1 MTHIFVDSGH
11 RWTKFKTRL
20 LITGTIIGSCIGAIL
35 YLIVYNPHPATK
47 TLNIQ
52 KIIDQVI
59 TQSYN
64 QGDKMIGAGGFIDI
78 DYAYDHPRIRR
89 FGDGLH
95 AVALTFDDGPNPE
108 YTPKILQIL
117 EQQQVKATF
126 FVTAAQVIKYPEVL
140 DQIRRG
146 GHDIGLHSYTH
157 QYIQEDASFKSLRS
171 ILEFDIAQKVL
182 AYHLGYKTNV
192 FRVPFLG
199 PDNEPDYHS
208 QYMIG
213 QALKRGMI
221 ISAPTVDSLDWQVQS
236 NDQLYRNAT
245 TLDNDLTAVV
255 LLHDSGGDSR
265 ESTIQT
271 LPQIIQFYRDQ
282 GYQFATVDQL
292 AKHQGLV
299 TRYPLTIVDKLA
311 IQLVNQTIQIIR
323 HTAKEVLT
331 VGLVVSLLFLLVHSL
346 SLMLA
351 AAYSKYRLNHNHKSP
366 NTFYLPQVSIV
377 IPMYNEQYVISHTL
391 DSILDSDYEHLNIHV
406 VNDGSTD
413 HSLQSLEKFKQNRK
427 VHIYTQ
433 TNQGKVV
440 ALNHG
445 ISMSTDQI
453 IISVDSDTQ
462 LEPNAISKIVNY
474 FADPHIGCVS
484 GSIRVGNRDSAITKS
499 QDMEY
504 TIAQSLDKRAMDILH
519 AVTISPGAFSAWRR
533 KAIIAA
539 GQFTPD
545 TLAEDFDLTLRV
557 IQQGY
562 RSKYCPQ
569 SIAYTEVPAD
579 MQTLSKQRF
588 RWYYGNL
595 QVLFKHRRLFFNP
608 DHGILGLFWIPRMWI
623 WQIFA
628 QLLLP
633 IIDLFVILGIVVGNT
648 QVMLIYFV
656 IYIVMQM
663 IVAAFA
669 YRLESRPLPSLFTII
684 FIRIWYSHRLSFILW
699 RACISALRGQI
710 VQWNIVH
717 HQGLLKNRLKAF
729 VN

>member
-1 MTHIFVDSGH
+1 MTHIFADSGH
-11 RWTKFKTRL
+11 RWTKFKTRV
-20 LITGTIIGSCIGAIL
+20 LITGIVIGSLFGGIL
-35 YLIVYNPHPATK
+35 YLIIYNPHPATK
-47 TLNIQ
+47 PLANQ

-59 TQSYN
+59 AQSYD
-64 QGDKMIGAGGFIDI
+64 QGDDMIGAGSFVDI
-78 DYAYDHPRIRR
+78 DYTYDHPRIRR
-89 FGDGLH
+89 FGDGPRM
-95 AVALTFDDGPNPE
+95 VALTFDDGPNAQ
-108 YTPKILQIL
+108 YTPQVLQVL
-117 EQQQVKATF
+117 EQQHIKGTF
-126 FVTAAQVIKYPEVL
+126 FVTAAQVIKNPQLVEQMRL
-140 DQIRRG
+140 Q
-146 GHDIGLHSYTH
+146 GHDIGLHSYSH
-157 QYIQEDASFKSLRS
+157 QYIQEDATFKSLRS

-199 PDNEPDYHS
+199 QDNEPDYHS

-213 QALKRGMI
+213 EALKRGMI

-236 NDQLYRNAT
+236 TEQLYKNAT
-245 TLDNDLTAVV
+245 TQNNNLTPVI
-255 LLHDSGGDSR
+255 LFHDSGGDSR
-265 ESTIQT
+265 ARTIET

-282 GYQFATVDQL
+282 GYQFVTVDQL

-299 TRYPLTIVDKLA
+299 TRYPLTPQDKLA
-311 IQLVNQTIQIIR
+311 VKLVNQSIQIMR
-323 HTAKEVLT
+323 QTAKEVLT
-331 VGLVVSLLFLLVHSL
+331 VSLVASLLFLLLHSL

-351 AAYSKYRLNHNHKSP
+351 AAYSKIRARRRIPTPDYH
-366 NTFYLPQVSIV
+366 PQVSIL
-377 IPMYNEQYVISHTL
+377 IPMYNEQYVIANTVE
-391 DSILDSDYEHLNIHV
+391 SILQSDYPDFNIHV

-413 HSLQSLEKFKQNRK
+413 NSLQVLKQLK
-427 VHIYTQ
+427 HHPQVHVHNQ
-433 TNQGKVV
+433 ANQGKVA

-445 ISMSTDQI
+445 IAMIQSPLI
-453 IISVDSDTQ
+453 ITVDADTQ
-462 LEPNAISKIVNY
+462 LNPNAISQIVSY

-484 GSIRVGNRDSAITKS
+484 GSVRVGNRNSAITKS

-504 TIAQSLDKRAMDILH
+504 TIAQSLDKRAMDLLH
-519 AVTISPGAFSAWRR
+519 AVTISPGAFSAWR
-533 KAIIAA
+533 KAALIKA

-545 TLAEDFDLTLRV
+545 TLAEDFDLTLRA

-595 QVLFKHRRLFFNP
+595 QVLFKHRHLFFNP
-608 DHGILGLFWIPRMWI
+608 DYGILGLFWIPRMWI

-628 QLLLP
+628 QLFLP
-633 IIDLFVILGIVVGNT
+633 VIDLFVIIGIVIGNT

-656 IYIVMQM
+656 IYVVMQM

-669 YRLESRPLPSLFTII
+669 YRLESRPLPSLFTIM
-684 FIRIWYSHRLSFILW
+684 FVRVWYSHRLSFILW

-717 HQGLLKNRLKAF
+717 HQGLLKNRLKAL